1 MAPSSPTPWALP
13 DAGGSWSLGTSWATP
28 RCSYGLSWSSVHH
41 DFHGFCGL
49 SMFIRLSWCIMVDH
63 WIMVHQF
70 PIVSPLKLPGCS
82 HKGGPPMETH
92 RAQELCG
99 GALAFQVSKAGWMG
113 PGELE
118 ILQKGLVGG
127 SKCSTEMELSL
138 GGYHHISPIKYW
150 KPHDPHKNLAGGLKH
165 VNFVIDFRPLFGM
178 SPIVSHI
185 LAWPESTNQELFGP
199 SE

>member
-1 MAPSSPTPWALP
+1 
-13 DAGGSWSLGTSWATP
+13 
-28 RCSYGLSWSSVHH
+28 
-41 DFHGFCGL
+41 
-49 SMFIRLSWCIMVDH
+49 
-63 WIMVHQF
+63 
-70 PIVSPLKLPGCS
+70 
-82 HKGGPPMETH
+82 METH